1 MEHADFVPKKLFFTK
16 GVGTHRD
23 KLTSFELA
31 LRDAGIARF
40 NLVTVSSILPP
51 FCETIPK
58 AKGLPMLDDGEIVF
72 VVLSRNESNEHN
84 RLISASVGAAVPA
97 DRAQYGYLSEYHSFG
112 ETDDT
117 AGDYAEDLAASMLA
131 STLGIE
137 FDVNQSWDEKEA
149 LFKMSGKIVRTSS
162 ISQSVVVDKQGEWT
176 SVLAAAVLILRDTSN
191 GADKPKENEKPDNKA
206 KETTAQPQAL
216 PEPKKQ

>member
-1 MEHADFVPKKLFFTK
+1 MSDSTHVPKKVFFTK

-31 LRDAGIARF
+31 LRDAGIERF

-51 FCETIPK
+51 NCEIVPK
-58 AKGLPMLDDGEIVF
+58 AKGLAMLKDGEIVF

-84 RLISASVGAAVPA
+84 RLICASVGAAIPA
-97 DRAQYGYLSEYHSFG
+97 DRSQYGYLSEYHSFG
-112 ETDDT
+112 ETDDK

-149 LFKMSGKIVRTSS
+149 LFKMSGKFVKTTD
-162 ISQSVVVDKQGEWT
+162 ISQSVVVNKQGEWT
-176 SVLAAAVLILRDTSN
+176 SVVAAAVFVLTEH
-191 GADKPKENEKPDNKA
+191 ENQPAEKPA
-206 KETTAQPQAL
+206 E
-216 PEPKKQ
+216 KQ

>member
-1 MEHADFVPKKLFFTK
+1 MADSTHVPKKVFFTK
-16 GVGTHRD
+16 GVGTHKD

-31 LRDAGIARF
+31 LRDAGIAKF

-51 FCETIPK
+51 FCEIVPK
-58 AKGLPMLDDGEIVF
+58 TKGLPMLNDGEVVF

-112 ETDDT
+112 MKDDD

-149 LFKMSGKIVRTSS
+149 LFKMSGKFVKTTNIT
-162 ISQSVVVDKQGEWT
+162 QSVVVDKQGEWT
-176 SVLAAAVLILRDTSN
+176 SVLAAAVFILHDVN
-191 GADKPKENEKPDNKA
+191 GEKPAENGKA
-206 KETTAQPQAL
+206 KEPEKAQTTLVA
-216 PEPKKQ
+216 PESKKA